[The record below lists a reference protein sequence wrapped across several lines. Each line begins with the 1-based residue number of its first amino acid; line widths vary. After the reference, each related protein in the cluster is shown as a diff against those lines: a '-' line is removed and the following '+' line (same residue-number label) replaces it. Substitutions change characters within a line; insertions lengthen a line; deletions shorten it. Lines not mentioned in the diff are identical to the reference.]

1 MQELSI
7 IFSSP
12 QNHMST
18 SAKTGSRLFHKKH
31 SKKTGF
37 IVWQLV
43 CCTQPHYLKKA
54 ACQTKEGVLTVS
66 ISSLPQATKALSWFC
81 RAVLVQVLLLLC
93 RKSKKKETKRVKKK
107 ESKKKEV
114 SHLRNKLFREQLTL
128 HGVWVT
134 QLLAVLFSNNHNAE
148 LNHPLSY
155 RPHEILILLLYLI
168 IDLEENERREKTRG
182 DLVTFSL
189 FFFFFLKK

>member
-66 ISSLPQATKALSWFC
+66 IFQPASSNKSPKLVLQSSPGTGATIAL
-81 RAVLVQVLLLLC
+81 Q
-93 RKSKKKETKRVKKK
+93 KE
-107 ESKKKEV
+107 
-114 SHLRNKLFREQLTL
+114 
-128 HGVWVT
+128 
-134 QLLAVLFSNNHNAE
+134 
-148 LNHPLSY
+148 
-155 RPHEILILLLYLI
+155 
-168 IDLEENERREKTRG
+168 
-182 DLVTFSL
+182 
-189 FFFFFLKK
+189 